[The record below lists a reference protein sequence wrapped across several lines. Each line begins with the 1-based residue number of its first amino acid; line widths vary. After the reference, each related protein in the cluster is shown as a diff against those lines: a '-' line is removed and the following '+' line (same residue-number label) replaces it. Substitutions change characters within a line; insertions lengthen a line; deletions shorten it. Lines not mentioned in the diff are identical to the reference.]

1 MSGRLGAVTV
11 DLVGLLPSWELHLR
25 AERTSPETVKSYG
38 DGVRRFLAWAD
49 GGGRPAVLDRVSVT
63 AFTADLLEAGAEPAT
78 ARARQLGAA
87 PVLDLAGRGGRG
99 RRRPPARAPSTQAR
113 REGRR
118 AADR

>member
-1 MSGRLGAVTV
+1 VTV

-78 ARARQLGAA
+78 ARARQLA
-87 PVLDLAGRGGRG
+87 L
-99 RRRPPARAPSTQAR
+99 RRFSAWLVEEGEADRLLGSEHPSSTQR
-113 REGRR
+113 SSSR
-118 AADR
+118 